1 MQLLSQVFSVKMLYR
16 QLITTTLSIYKN
28 FSLGLLCKALH
39 NKPKGCKVPWALRGG
54 IAVIAMT
61 AAEPPENRLHRFL
74 LFSPDSR
81 CFAKHR
87 QSGGSEK
94 SNVFAACP

>member
-1 MQLLSQVFSVKMLYR
+1 MEISSFLLRGRWLGDGDALPAGSV
-16 QLITTTLSIYKN
+16 ITHYDTFIL
-28 FSLGLLCKALH
+28 
-39 NKPKGCKVPWALRGG
+39 KGCKVPWALRGG
-54 IAVIAMT
+54 IAVITMT
-61 AAEPPENRLHRFL
+61 AAELPGNRLHRFL

-87 QSGGSEK
+87 PSGGSEK